1 MVILGNCF
9 LPLLILLGI
18 GWGSIALWTAV
29 KTELKAPVEQLIADA
44 RNLAEQT
51 RAAAQTVEN
60 SAEIIRQEAVN
71 LQESANAIVKPL
83 TSFSIDIPAFDVPFL
98 NVKACDMNLKVKEAL
113 NIKSCFPKVNVLGG
127 ISSSVNAG
135 LRRAFARPR
144 AEFEKISA
152 SVQRARNELDKLSPL
167 ADAFRAQAR
176 EFEARAEA
184 LAMARDRVS
193 DRIGRIVEIIGYVMV
208 VLGLWA
214 MLTYLLW
221 IQNRLAT
228 GWHMLRQGTGAFI
241 RR

>member
-1 MVILGNCF
+1 VFSEGQRA
-9 LPLLILLGI
+9 
-18 GWGSIALWTAV
+18 GWNQQSL
-29 KTELKAPVEQLIADA
+29 
-44 RNLAEQT
+44 
-51 RAAAQTVEN
+51 
-60 SAEIIRQEAVN
+60 
-71 LQESANAIVKPL
+71 
-83 TSFSIDIPAFDVPFL
+83 
-98 NVKACDMNLKVKEAL
+98 
-113 NIKSCFPKVNVLGG
+113 
-127 ISSSVNAG
+127 NAG

-228 GWHMLRQGTGAFI
+228 GWHMLRQGTGTFI